1 MIERKESKFPLHVQ
15 AGFYGIMSFI
25 SFGAA
30 VSGILLFNNLTLFS
44 AGVLLFALTYPLTL
58 LTGAGYLVLES
69 MKLEKQL
76 EGMPLGEGE
85 DAELDEMVEDMA
97 EMFAPIEDEEEE
109 EDTTL
114 GLAEKGVDKGNEGE
128 KDGE

>member
-1 MIERKESKFPLHVQ
+1 MIQQKQSKFPLQYQ
-15 AGFYGIMSFI
+15 ALFYGIMSLI
-25 SFGAA
+25 SFAGAL
-30 VSGILLFNNLTLFS
+30 SGVLIFNNLTVFS
-44 AGVLLFALTYPLTL
+44 AGVLLFSLIWPLAL

-76 EGMPLGEGE
+76 EGMPLGDGE

-97 EMFAPIEDEEEE
+97 EMFAPVEDE
-109 EDTTL
+109 
-114 GLAEKGVDKGNEGE
+114 EGE